1 MSSKC
6 LMLELVLQGGGV
18 CLVFSCVSP
27 IVLIIGFKIYAPP
40 CQVLYTGVFI
50 VLSPNLLDHVALLNL
65 MLTSPFSVFRLQ
77 VALVWFDVTS

>member
-6 LMLELVLQGGGV
+6 LMLELALKGGGL

-40 CQVLYTGVFI
+40 CQVLSTGVFI
-50 VLSPNLLDHVALLNL
+50 VLPPNVLDRVALMNL
-65 MLTSPFSVFRLQ
+65 MLTAPFSVFRLQ
-77 VALVWFDVTS
+77 VALVWFAVTS